1 MANPRFNK
9 QVTQPRKAAMGGGMM
24 RVKKAGGGRGMISG
38 TRRKDEASGFY
49 SPDMGMRGGAMMK
62 KGGKVGKKKQGYKA
76 RKDESIA
83 MRIKKKRTKKQLKA
97 SRDDSYGKF
106 GSKAKKSGKINK

>member
-1 MANPRFNK
+1 MPNRRYNTQVANPMKSGGRVAK
-9 QVTQPRKAAMGGGMM
+9 RGGGMST
-24 RVKKAGGGRGMISG
+24 A
-38 TRRKDEASGFY
+38 RKDMKSGY
-49 SPDMGMRGGAMMK
+49 YKDDMGMKGGAMYK
-62 KGGKVGKKKQGYKA
+62 KGGSVKKKKQGYKD

-83 MRIKKKRTKKQLKA
+83 MRIRKKRTKKQLKA

>member
-62 KGGKVGKKKQGYKA
+62 K
-76 RKDESIA
+76 
-83 MRIKKKRTKKQLKA
+83 
-97 SRDDSYGKF
+97 SYGKF
-106 GSKAKKSGKINK
+106 GSKAKKSGKINR